1 MIRTTNHQISYSN
14 KNKLHNLSSFIDEY
28 RKVAKV
34 IIDEIWKNGYS
45 TEIET
50 KDGIRKIEFNIQKD
64 LLEIPSFIDYNKFN
78 IDTKLSARALSS
90 LVTQLVGIIKATT
103 EVRRKRLFVFNKLC
117 EENKYNERLYLN
129 LQKFQVLKPNIE
141 NLNPELSSKCCDYE
155 KSVGYFNGFIQLMSI
170 GESFG
175 KIRIPIKF
183 HRGNRK
189 YKDWSMKN
197 SFLIGKDFV
206 NIRWS
211 KEIEKKTVGIEVGG
225 DQGKLTILTLSDRQ
239 VTPKTDNHGYSLDSI
254 IDKLSRKKKG
264 SKAFEKA
271 QKHRKN
277 FINWS
282 INQLNF
288 NNIKHIKLE
297 EVININYGKRSSRLM
312 SHWTNTIIRD
322 KIRSHCEVNGV
333 HFTLQSCTYRSQRCS
348 QCGLVRK
355 SNRKGKVYVCSCG
368 YSDDA
373 DFNASCN
380 HEQTLPDIPIKLRK
394 LNLNRKGFYWK
405 ETGFYD
411 LTGMSLESILSNK

>member
-355 SNRKGKVYVCSCG
+355 SNRKGKVYVG
-368 YSDDA
+368 
-373 DFNASCN
+373 
-380 HEQTLPDIPIKLRK
+380 IVVVR
-394 LNLNRKGFYWK
+394 
-405 ETGFYD
+405 
-411 LTGMSLESILSNK
+411 